1 VVMTFIYFIPLHLVC
16 DNFPLL
22 LLFTVLSTNSL
33 NMLHCIKITDADG
46 NCLSINAVESRLSKL
61 ASLSTH
67 LTEAVEKKSLIT
79 SRLQK
84 PYTGENLIID
94 ASLHKYVVVIYAYYI
109 TCIYSVCLVVVYMC
123 VTVCSDTCCSM

>member
-1 VVMTFIYFIPLHLVC
+1 MFDRPEDAVQQQKVYESYASVKTLNLMAEIT
-16 DNFPLL
+16 
-22 LLFTVLSTNSL
+22 STENKL
-33 NMLHCIKITDADG
+33 D
-46 NCLSINAVESRLSKL
+46 SINREISKLLMDKETRDITNMTKIESRLSKL

-94 ASLHKYVVVIYAYYI
+94 ASFIM
-109 TCIYSVCLVVVYMC
+109 CLVVVYMC